1 MFWLTLD
8 RHAISPDGR
17 LWVADQADQGSAGAG
32 EVAGNAEAWRLVVPG
47 GDLAAIATGHKCR
60 LTATFDPY
68 GVRTVIHV
76 AVCEYVIDCPNT
88 DDPVQTT
95 RG

>member
-8 RHAISPDGR
+8 RHRYLARWSAVGC
-17 LWVADQADQGSAGAG
+17 DQADQGSAGAG
-32 EVAGNAEAWRLVVPG
+32 EVAGNAEAVEARRPG
-47 GDLAAIATGHKCR
+47 VDLAAIATGHKCR

-76 AVCEYVIDCPNT
+76 AVCAYVP
-88 DDPVQTT
+88 
-95 RG
+95 R